1 MIRFTKLLQ
10 SQAKAIYLVFILIA
24 LAGILA
30 FWNLPNGVYPELS
43 FPRISVIAAAGNTSP
58 EKLVLTLTRPLE
70 SAVSQVYGVRWVR
83 SKTIRGSTALSIEF
97 QEGTDMQYALQQ
109 LQSRIA
115 EARNNLPAG
124 VNLNIE
130 RVTPATFFPVLTYN
144 VSSDHLTLADLHTI
158 AQYQIRPS
166 LSHVAGVVLVQI
178 QGGDISEVEVRI
190 DPAKL
195 KSYGL
200 SLTQVANAL
209 QHSNQELAVG
219 RIDKL
224 YQQNLVI
231 ATNQALKPSELE
243 SVVVAT
249 LGPGKSV
256 FLRDLGQ
263 ISLGHAVPTQIVSV
277 HGKPGLTIN
286 IFRQPNSNVV
296 TVADGVRQELKTLQS
311 KLPPGIQIL
320 PAYNESGL
328 VVDAIANVRDSIVIG
343 IVLIIIVLYVF
354 LREWRSTVIAALTI
368 PLSALAA
375 FAVLAVVHQSLNL
388 MSLGGLAVAIGLVID
403 DAIVVIENIDRQ
415 LQKQLKPNAAVA
427 AAMAELVAPV
437 TSSTVTTVA
446 VFLPLGLLSGVAGQ
460 FFISLTITLTAAVIF
475 SLVLALTLTP
485 LLAAR
490 WLSGTQSPKELTIIA
505 RLDAWYGR
513 LLRRVLR
520 KPMWLGL
527 IALGLLVAGA
537 GIFSTLGSGF
547 LPAFDEGS
555 YILDYLA
562 PPGTSLTET
571 NVLATKLEAILAKTP
586 EVVTWTRRTG
596 AENGIFATAPNKGD
610 IQVILKPQN
619 QRHKSVFE
627 IFKEQ
632 RQQTAQQVPQLF
644 TDFHQIL
651 QDELNDLSGSSTP
664 IKERIFGQN
673 PVVLRTLAAQAQ
685 NSIQNVPGLVDL
697 TTTGTVVV
705 PQLDV
710 RVNPVQAG
718 QLGLTPDDVA
728 LQVQDSLLGNI
739 VTQLPQGDHFVG
751 VRVHFLNSVNYNP
764 QQLDQLPIIG
774 TTGQVLPLA
783 AIATVIPS
791 TAEEQILRE
800 NQQRYVSVAANLQGR
815 SLGAVQHDIQTRL
828 KALQLPASYSLSNGG
843 LSQSQQQA
851 FQQLLLVLGLGVL
864 LVYVVLVIQFRSFTQ
879 PLAIFTA
886 LPLALF
892 GVVLALGLTHT
903 PLNISSFMGIIL
915 LVGLVVKNGIILL
928 QYTNTL
934 HAAGKSLEE
943 ALVEAGEV
951 RLRPI
956 LMTTLCAILG
966 LLPLALGIG
975 AGSGLQQPLAIAVIG
990 GLSLSA
996 IFTLIF
1002 VPVVFRVISEFSFS
1016 QLRRQI
1022 WHQVNQFTPKI
1033 RRR

>member
-24 LAGILA
+24 LAGQMA
-30 FWNLPNGVYPELS
+30 FLNLPNGVYPELY
-43 FPRISVIAAAGNTSP
+43 FPRISVIASAGDSSP
-58 EKLVLTLTRPLE
+58 EQLVLTVTRPLE
-70 SAVSQVYGVRWVR
+70 SAVSKAYGVHWVR
-83 SKTIRGSTALSIEF
+83 SKTIRGSAELSIEF
-97 QEGTDMQYALQQ
+97 QSGTDMQYALQQ

-124 VNLNIE
+124 VNLSIE

-144 VSSDHLTLADLHTI
+144 VSSDTLTLADLHTI
-158 AQYQIRPS
+158 AQYQIRPN
-166 LSHVAGVVLVQI
+166 LSQVPGVVLVQI
-178 QGGDISEVEVRI
+178 QGGDISEVEVQI

-200 SLTQVANAL
+200 SVTQVANAL
-209 QHSNQELAVG
+209 QRSNQELAVG
-219 RIDKL
+219 KIDKL
-224 YQQNLVI
+224 YQQNLVV
-231 ATNQALKPSELE
+231 AANQAINPAELE
-243 SVVVAT
+243 GVVVAT

-296 TVADGVRQELKTLQS
+296 TLGDGVRQELKILQS
-311 KLPPGIQIL
+311 KLPPGIQIE

-328 VVDAIANVRDSIVIG
+328 VVDAIANVRDSIGIG
-343 IVLIIIVLYVF
+343 IFLVIILLYVF

-403 DAIVVIENIDRQ
+403 DAIVVVENIDRQ
-415 LQKQLKPNAAVA
+415 LKKKLKPNAAVA
-427 AAMAELVAPV
+427 AAMEELVAPV
-437 TSSTVTTVA
+437 ISSTATTVA

-460 FFISLTITLTAAVIF
+460 FFISLTITLTSAVIF

-490 WLSGTQSPKELTIIA
+490 WLSGIQTPKELKIIA

-520 KPMWLGL
+520 KPLWAGL
-527 IALGLLVAGA
+527 IALFLLVVGV
-537 GIFSTLGSGF
+537 GIFSKLGSGF

-562 PPGTSLTET
+562 PPGTSLAET
-571 NVLATKLEAILAKTP
+571 NVLANKLEAILAKTP

-619 QRHKSVFE
+619 QRKKSVFQ
-627 IFKEQ
+627 IFEEQ
-632 RQQTAQQVPQLF
+632 RLITKQQVPQLF

-673 PVVLRTLAAQAQ
+673 SAVLRTLAAQAQ
-685 NSIQNVPGLVDL
+685 KLIQNVPGLVDL
-697 TTTGTVVV
+697 TTNGTVIL

-710 RVNPVQAG
+710 HVNPMQAG

-728 LQVQDSLLGNI
+728 LQVQDALLGNV
-739 VTQLPQGDHFVG
+739 VTQIPQGDHLVG
-751 VRVHFLNSVNYNP
+751 VRVHFLDSVNYNP
-764 QQLDQLPIIG
+764 QQLAQLQIVG

-783 AIATVIPS
+783 TVATIAPS

-800 NQQRYVSVAANLQGR
+800 NQQRYVEVTANLQGG
-815 SLGAVQHDIQTRL
+815 SLGTVQHNIQTRL
-828 KALQLPASYSLSNGG
+828 KGLQLPAGYSLSNGG
-843 LSQSQQQA
+843 LSKSQQQA

-864 LVYVVLVIQFRSFTQ
+864 LVYLVLVIQFRSLTQ
-879 PLAIFTA
+879 PLAIFSA

-892 GVVLALGLTHT
+892 GVVLALWLTHT

-934 HAAGKSLEE
+934 REAGKSTEE

-975 AGSGLQQPLAIAVIG
+975 AGAGLQQPLAIAVIG

-996 IFTLIF
+996 VFTLIF
-1002 VPVVFRVISEFSFS
+1002 VPVVFRLISEFSFS
-1016 QLRRQI
+1016 KLRRLI
-1022 WHQVNQFTPKI
+1022 WL
-1033 RRR
+1033 R

>member
-24 LAGILA
+24 IAGLLA
-30 FWNLPNGVYPELS
+30 FLNLPSGVYPELS
-43 FPRISVIAAAGNTSP
+43 FPRISVIAAAGDSSP
-58 EKLVLTLTRPLE
+58 QQLVLTVTRPLE
-70 SAVSQVYGVRWVR
+70 EAVSQAYGVRWVR
-83 SKTIRGSTALSIEF
+83 SKTIRGSAELSIEF
-97 QEGTDMQYALQQ
+97 QEGTDMQHALQQ

-115 EARNNLPAG
+115 EAHTALPAG
-124 VNLNIE
+124 ITLNIE

-144 VSSDHLTLADLHTI
+144 VSSDTLALADLHTI
-158 AQYQIRPS
+158 AQYQIRPN
-166 LSHVAGVVLVQI
+166 LSQVPGVVLVQI
-178 QGGDISEVEVRI
+178 QGGDISEVEVQI

-209 QHSNQELAVG
+209 QHSNRELAVG
-219 RIDKL
+219 KIDNL

-231 ATNQALKPSELE
+231 AANQAINPAELE
-243 SVVVAT
+243 GVVVT
-249 LGPGKSV
+249 TIGLGKSV
-256 FLRDLGQ
+256 FLRDLAQ
-263 ISLGHAVPTQIVSV
+263 ISIGHAVPTQIVST

-296 TVADGVRQELKTLQS
+296 AVGDGVNKELKKLQS
-311 KLPPGIQIL
+311 KLPPGIHIL
-320 PAYNESGL
+320 PAYDESRL

-343 IVLIIIVLYVF
+343 IVLIVIVLYFF

-368 PLSALAA
+368 PMSALAA
-375 FAVLAVVHQSLNL
+375 FGVLAVVHQSLNL

-415 LQKQLKPNAAVA
+415 LQKKLKPNAAVA
-427 AAMAELVAPV
+427 AAMAELAAPV
-437 TSSTVTTVA
+437 ISSTVTTVA

-460 FFISLTITLTAAVIF
+460 FFTSLTLTLTAAVIF
-475 SLVLALTLTP
+475 SLILALTLTP

-490 WLSGTQSPKELTIIA
+490 WLSGTDTSKELTLIA

-513 LLRRVLR
+513 VLRRVLR
-520 KPMWLGL
+520 KPIWVGL
-527 IALGLLVAGA
+527 IALVLLTAGVS
-537 GIFSTLGSGF
+537 IFSTLGSGF

-562 PPGTSLTET
+562 PPGTSLAET
-571 NVLATKLEAILAKTP
+571 NTLANKLEAILAKTP

-610 IQVILKPQN
+610 IQVILKPQS
-619 QRHKSVFE
+619 QRHKTVFQ

-632 RQQTAQQVPQLF
+632 RQQTKQQVPQLF

-664 IKERIFGQN
+664 IKERIFGQDSTI
-673 PVVLRTLAAQAQ
+673 LRTLATQVQ
-685 NSIQNVPGLVDL
+685 NKIQNVSGLVDL
-697 TTTGTVVV
+697 STTGTLLS

-710 RVNPVQAG
+710 HVNPMQAG
-718 QLGLTPDDVA
+718 QLGLTPDGVA
-728 LQVQDSLLGNI
+728 LQLQDALLGNV
-739 VTQLPQGDHFVG
+739 VTQLPQGDHLVN
-751 VRVHFLNSVNYNP
+751 VRLHFLGSANYSP
-764 QQLDQLPIIG
+764 QQLAQLPIVG

-783 AIATVIPS
+783 ALATIAS
-791 TAEEQILRE
+791 NSAEEEILRD
-800 NQQRYVSVAANLQGR
+800 NQQRYVSVEANLQGGN
-815 SLGAVQHDIQTRL
+815 LGTVQHDIETRL
-828 KALQLPASYSLSNGG
+828 KGLQLPTSYSLSNGG
-843 LSQSQQQA
+843 LAKSQQQA
-851 FQQLLLVLGLGVL
+851 FQQLLLVLGLGIL
-864 LVYVVLVIQFRSFTQ
+864 LVYIVLVIQFRSLTQ

-892 GVVLALGLTHT
+892 GVVLALWLTHT

-934 HAAGKSLEE
+934 HSEGKPLEE
-943 ALVEAGEV
+943 ALIEAGEV

-996 IFTLIF
+996 VFTLIF
-1002 VPVVFRVISEFSFS
+1002 VPVVFRVICEFNFI
-1016 QLRRQI
+1016 QLR
-1022 WHQVNQFTPKI
+1022 HKI
-1033 RRR
+1033 

>member
-1 MIRFTKLLQ
+1 MNRFTKLLQ

-24 LAGILA
+24 LAGLLA
-30 FWNLPNGVYPELS
+30 FLNLPSGVYPELS
-43 FPRISVIAAAGNTSP
+43 FPRISVIGSAGDSSP
-58 EKLVLTLTRPLE
+58 QQLVLTLTRPLE
-70 SAVSQVYGVRWVR
+70 EAVTQVYGVRWVR
-83 SKTIRGSTALSIEF
+83 SKTIRGSAELSIEF
-97 QEGTDMQYALQQ
+97 QEGTDMQHAMQQ
-109 LQSRIA
+109 LQSRVGEI
-115 EARNNLPAG
+115 RSTLPTG

-130 RVTPATFFPVLTYN
+130 QVTPATFFPVLTYN
-144 VSSDHLTLADLHTI
+144 VSSDTLTLADLRTI
-158 AQYQIRPS
+158 AQYQIRPN
-166 LSHVAGVVLVQI
+166 LAQVPGVVLVQI
-178 QGGDISEVEVRI
+178 QGGDISEVEVQI

-200 SLTQVANAL
+200 SLTQIANAL
-209 QHSNQELAVG
+209 QRSNQELAVG
-219 RIDKL
+219 KIDKL
-224 YQQNLVI
+224 YQQNLVV
-231 ATNQALKPSELE
+231 AANQALNPAELAG
-243 SVVVAT
+243 VVVT
-249 LGPGKSV
+249 TIGPGKPI

-263 ISLGHAVPTQIVSV
+263 ISLDHAVPTQIVSV

-296 TVADGVRQELKTLQS
+296 TVGDGVRKALKSLQA
-311 KLPPGIQIL
+311 KLPPGISIL

-368 PLSALAA
+368 PLSSLAA
-375 FAVLAVVHQSLNL
+375 FAVLAVLHQSLNL

-415 LQKQLKPNAAVA
+415 LQKKLKPSAAVA
-427 AAMAELVAPV
+427 AAMAELAAPV

-460 FFISLTITLTAAVIF
+460 FFISLTITLTAAVVF
-475 SLVLALTLTP
+475 SLLLALTLTP

-490 WLSGTQSPKELTIIA
+490 WLNSFETPKELTIIG
-505 RLDAWYGR
+505 RLDAWYGQ

-520 KPMWLGL
+520 KPLWVGL
-527 IALGLLVAGA
+527 IALFLLVVGV
-537 GIFSTLGSGF
+537 GIFSKLGSSF
-547 LPAFDEGS
+547 LPEFDEGS
-555 YILDYLA
+555 YIFDYLA
-562 PPGTSLTET
+562 PPGTSLAET
-571 NVLATKLEAILAKTP
+571 NVLASKLETILAKTP

-596 AENGIFATAPNKGD
+596 AENGIFATAPNTGD
-610 IQVILKPQN
+610 IQVILKPQS
-619 QRHKSVFE
+619 QRHKSVFQ

-632 RQQTAQQVPQLF
+632 RQETAQQVPQLF
-644 TDFHQIL
+644 ADFHQIL

-664 IKERIFGQN
+664 IKERIFGQDSS
-673 PVVLRTLAAQAQ
+673 VLRTLTTQVQ
-685 NSIQNVPGLVDL
+685 NRIQNISGLVDVN
-697 TTTGTVVV
+697 TTGTVSI

-710 RVNPVQAG
+710 HVNPMQAG

-728 LQVQDSLLGNI
+728 LQVQDALFGNV
-739 VTQLPQGDHFVG
+739 VTQLPQGDHLVG
-751 VRVHFLNSVNYNP
+751 VRIHFLDSVNYNP
-764 QQLDQLPIIG
+764 QQLAQLPIVG
-774 TTGQVLPLA
+774 TTGQMLPLS
-783 AIATVIPS
+783 AIATIVPG
-791 TAEEQILRE
+791 TAEEEILRE
-800 NQQRYVSVAANLQGR
+800 NQQRYVEVVADLQGR
-815 SLGAVQHDIQTRL
+815 SLGAVQPEIDKQL
-828 KALQLPASYSLSNGG
+828 KALQLPAGYSLSKGG
-843 LSQSQQQA
+843 LSKSQQQA
-851 FQQLLLVLGLGVL
+851 FQQLLLVLGLGIL
-864 LVYVVLVIQFRSFTQ
+864 LVYIVLVIQFRSLTQ

-892 GVVLALGLTHT
+892 GVVLALWLTHT

-928 QYTNTL
+928 QYTNSL
-934 HAAGKSLEE
+934 HSEGMSLEA
-943 ALVEAGEV
+943 ALVQAGEV

-1002 VPVVFRVISEFSFS
+1002 VPVVFRVISQFHVPKP
-1016 QLRRQI
+1016 RVRI
-1022 WHQVNQFTPKI
+1022 WRH
-1033 RRR
+1033 